1 LSLKVLGEQN
11 EELEKKHVCYR
22 CTEELMLVMLEESMK
37 NFHFFSDYMLQLL
50 GQFVFVKHKRTFL
63 GKVWN
68 KSLLITFIPMK

>member
-1 LSLKVLGEQN
+1 VFVTAVQKNSFQGYAGRIN
-11 EELEKKHVCYR
+11 EKLP
-22 CTEELMLVMLEESMK
+22 L
-37 NFHFFSDYMLQLL
+37 FSDYMLQLL